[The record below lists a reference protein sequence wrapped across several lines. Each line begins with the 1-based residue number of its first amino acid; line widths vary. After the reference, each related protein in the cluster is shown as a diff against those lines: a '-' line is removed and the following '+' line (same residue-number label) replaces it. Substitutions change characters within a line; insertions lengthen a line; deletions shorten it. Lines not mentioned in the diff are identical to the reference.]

1 MTQNNSKMTIL
12 TPYPF
17 SNIRDE
23 ISIFLSVP
31 VGNSY
36 GMDQKFKCECGAL
49 FTRKN
54 NLGRHKKM
62 LFNCRLLKL
71 LPENVDEIRKGT
83 PSGLPPIDEKDIKKI
98 EK

>member
-1 MTQNNSKMTIL
+1 MAKSFTIEV
-12 TPYPF
+12 
-17 SNIRDE
+17 NVGDKIE
-23 ISIFLSVP
+23 IGRFRNVHATIEDIEFDKWGHP
-31 VGNSY
+31 V
-36 GMDQKFKCECGAL
+36 L
-49 FTRKN
+49 

-71 LPENVDEIRKGT
+71 LPENVDEIGKGT

>member
-1 MTQNNSKMTIL
+1 MAKSFTIEV
-12 TPYPF
+12 
-17 SNIRDE
+17 NVGDKIE
-23 ISIFLSVP
+23 IGRFRNVHATIEDIEFDKWGHPCL
-31 VGNSY
+31 
-36 GMDQKFKCECGAL
+36 
-49 FTRKN
+49 